1 MARQTPT
8 MAELTQVSADLE
20 TFFLPFDASLDLG
33 GRTVYGTTD
42 TAIDLSM
49 VNVRHLNNT
58 RGFRGVWETT
68 PSDGNTP
75 APYITGQV
83 VIDSNGLIY
92 RRNTMAPAT
101 NPDPEMTG
109 QVAWDLIGREVAVMN
124 RDSSATIP
132 PGLSE
137 SVSGNTRTITFSRYR
152 GGNGIDV
159 NNTTGEITATNFAL
173 TNPQTCLLYTSPS
186 PRD

>member
-1 MARQTPT
+1 MARQVPT
-8 MAELTQVSADLE
+8 MAELTQVSNDLE

-33 GRTVYGTTD
+33 TRTVYGTTD
-42 TAIDLSM
+42 PAVDLSM

-58 RGFRGVWETT
+58 RGFRGVWATA
-68 PSDGNTP
+68 PADGNEP

-92 RRNTMAPAT
+92 RRNATNPAT

-109 QVAWDLIGREVAVMN
+109 QTEWDLIGRE
-124 RDSSATIP
+124 
-132 PGLSE
+132 
-137 SVSGNTRTITFSRYR
+137 IT
-152 GGNGIDV
+152 V
-159 NNTTGEITATNFAL
+159 TNQCP
-173 TNPQTCLLYTSPS
+173 NTCLLYTSPS